1 MCIIRCVELNR
12 GKIDTAKNSECPD
25 SKLLTSPAKIISQN
39 IFGHFSNI
47 VSSTSSSIF
56 ECSIV
61 FTKWQIWIR
70 NKKRDIDHKFFSL
83 TKSNFDYSL
92 QFTVYR
98 LQSILRPEL
107 GNFANGL
114 GRAIDSLWF
123 WLSCQSSHFRCQRS
137 VVRIQLSANSY
148 LFTAN
153 CQLKR

>member
-1 MCIIRCVELNR
+1 MCVGRDGSVRERERERERERGRDVLCIIRCVELNR

-83 TKSNFDYSL
+83 TKSNFDFSL
-92 QFTVYR
+92 ISSQFCGQNWATLLTDLVE
-98 LQSILRPEL
+98 P
-107 GNFANGL
+107 
-114 GRAIDSLWF
+114 
-123 WLSCQSSHFRCQRS
+123 
-137 VVRIQLSANSY
+137 
-148 LFTAN
+148 
-153 CQLKR
+153 